1 MNWDNLEI
9 NDWIDLQGGFV
20 FYVELYDENG
30 FRNSDV
36 FDSVIF
42 AKQEM
47 EYIKLHEKSIKQIHI
62 VAVKND
68 IESIRDYERLEEY
81 WADVDSWIREE
92 VR

>member
-9 NDWIDLQGGFV
+9 NDWIDLEGGFI
-20 FYVELYDENG
+20 FYVELYDEIG
-30 FRNSDV
+30 FRNSIGY
-36 FDSVIF
+36 DSIKF

-68 IESIRDYERLEEY
+68 KESICDYERLEEY
-81 WADVDSWIREE
+81 WADVDSWIRKE

>member
-9 NDWIDLQGGFV
+9 NDWIDLEGGFV

-30 FRNSDV
+30 FRNSIGY
-36 FDSVIF
+36 DSIIF

-47 EYIKLHEKSIKQIHI
+47 EYIKLHEKSINQIHI

-68 IESIRDYERLEEY
+68 KESIRDYERLEEY
-81 WADVDSWIREE
+81 WADVDSWIRKE